1 MAIGVTI
8 KSNVMI
14 KPKFKDSREIVPPM
28 DLLKQEYFDVRLGTV
43 LTTSQQNLLEK
54 MMFWAERVYDDEGNL
69 YEDRCYKGCHDCG
82 QPNNHCKRPQNK
94 Q

>member
-14 KPKFKDSREIVPPM
+14 KPKDRREIIPPM
-28 DLLKQEYFDVRLGTV
+28 DNLPEEYFDVRLDSA
-43 LTTSQQNLLEK
+43 LTTSQQQLREK

-69 YEDRCYKGCHDCG
+69 YEDKCYKGCRDCG
-82 QPNNHCKRPQNK
+82 ESNNHCKRPQNK